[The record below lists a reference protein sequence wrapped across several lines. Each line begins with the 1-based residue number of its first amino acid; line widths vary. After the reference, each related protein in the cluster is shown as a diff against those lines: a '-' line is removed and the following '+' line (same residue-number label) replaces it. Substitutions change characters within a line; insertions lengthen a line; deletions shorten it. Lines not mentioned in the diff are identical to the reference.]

1 MESAIVFGADR
12 KVADRCIA
20 NVMQAGEEMEKR
32 NKRVREG
39 WGRYYDR
46 QGRSDARETVI

>member
-1 MESAIVFGADR
+1 MESAIVFGAD
-12 KVADRCIA
+12 KEVADRYIA
-20 NVMQAGEEMEKR
+20 NVMQASEEIEKR
-32 NKRVREG
+32 NKRAREG